1 MDFISTYGLQILD
14 VAFIIFFFIVI
25 FSNLPLHRMMGVFKG
40 IIFIIILWFFARLF
54 SFSMAE
60 TILSNIIQYG
70 FLGLLIL
77 FPNEFKKLLENLGR
91 RRFFNWNI
99 NSLIALDS
107 RRKLAKALV
116 HLADKKQGAIV
127 VIAKGDNLDEEI
139 DSGTFVGEMA
149 IESEFIEMI
158 FHSESDVKDGALIIK
173 DNEIVSTKCRLP
185 VLKNEHLEK
194 AGAGSRHFAGLGVT
208 SAYDCIAFVV
218 SETVGTISI
227 MGYLNG
233 KLSTEYALELKQY
246 NVKEGITED
255 DLVTLMETYLKDNT
269 RKKKPKKKPVKKQP
283 QKQKQKPVKKSKK
296 AK

>member
-60 TILSNIIQYG
+60 TILSQIIQYG

-99 NSLIALDS
+99 NSLISLES
-107 RRKLAKALV
+107 RRNLAKALV
-116 HLADKKQGAIV
+116 NLAERKEGALV

-139 DSGTFVGEMA
+139 DSGKFVGEMA

-158 FHSESDVKDGALIIK
+158 FHTDSEVKNGALIIK

-185 VLKNEHLEK
+185 ILRNEQLEK
-194 AGAGSRHFAGLGVT
+194 SGAGSRHLAGLGVT

-218 SETVGTISI
+218 SETSAKISV

-233 KLSTEYALELKQY
+233 KLSTEYALELKQF

-255 DLVTLMETYLKDNT
+255 DLVTIMETYLKDNT
-269 RKKKPKKKPVKKQP
+269 RKKKPKKKAKQP
-283 QKQKQKPVKKSKK
+283 IKKTTKK
-296 AK
+296 ENKNKTK

>member
-60 TILSNIIQYG
+60 TILSQIIQYG

-99 NSLIALDS
+99 NSLISLES
-107 RRKLAKALV
+107 RRNLAKALV
-116 HLADKKQGAIV
+116 NLAERKEGALV

-139 DSGTFVGEMA
+139 DSGKFVGEMA

-158 FHSESDVKDGALIIK
+158 FHTDSEVKNGALIIK

-185 VLKNEHLEK
+185 ILRNEQLEK
-194 AGAGSRHFAGLGVT
+194 SGAGSRHLAGLGVT

-218 SETVGTISI
+218 SETSAKISV

-233 KLSTEYALELKQY
+233 KLSTEYALELKQF

-255 DLVTLMETYLKDNT
+255 DLVTIMETYLKDNT
-269 RKKKPKKKPVKKQP
+269 RKKKPKKKAKQP
-283 QKQKQKPVKKSKK
+283 IKKTTKK
-296 AK
+296 ENKKKTK